1 VTLWQR
7 GFVAGLLVRAMPEIG
22 AGLRRDLRFMGKSGL
37 RATDRNDLRF
47 MGESGLRP
55 AAENG
60 LRLMGGS

>member
-22 AGLRRDLRFMGKSGL
+22 AGLRRDLRFMGKDNVRG
-37 RATDRNDLRF
+37 TGKND
-47 MGESGLRP
+47 LRP
-55 AAENG
+55 AAGNG